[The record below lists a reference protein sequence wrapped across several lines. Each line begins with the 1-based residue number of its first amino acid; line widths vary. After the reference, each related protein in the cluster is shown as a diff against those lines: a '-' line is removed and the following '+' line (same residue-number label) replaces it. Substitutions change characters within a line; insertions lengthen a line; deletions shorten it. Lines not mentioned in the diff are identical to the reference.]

1 LFTALA
7 GAQNTDSLEN
17 VMRSGNEK
25 DRAVAAY
32 QLGLYY
38 RYTDADKAIRFLET
52 ASQNTADAD
61 VQAKATFQ
69 MGEVYY
75 RTGNFPASKEK
86 YQLSLQQYNV
96 LGNRKSAAESEQAL
110 GAVYLIQGNLAMAAE
125 KYLSAL
131 RYYETTQER
140 APMVAIYNS
149 LGTLYAKQNNF
160 TLSIE
165 YTQKAIQIYEQSS
178 NRMQAL
184 VGYENIGNAYMKTEN
199 YAKAAEYFN
208 KALKAY
214 TELKNNA
221 GVSLSYFHL
230 GMAYEKS
237 GNSEVA
243 SSHYTKALALS
254 EKLNLTPLIVS
265 CCNAMGQLELNNG
278 NLKEAGLY
286 FERGSKLAEKS
297 GMKLELEEAYSGLEE
312 VYKLSRATDKARTFG
327 NLSRE
332 LKDSLYNDRALKQL
346 SDLQL
351 RYEAEKK
358 QREIELLYKEQQ
370 ISESELLRIK
380 QLNTLFMYAG
390 LAIAFVL
397 IILIYFFLQNKRYAA
412 NLHKQQRELIE
423 QKDELN
429 RLNEVKDRF
438 FSIISHDLRNNLTT
452 MKLYFD
458 LISHPNYTPKN
469 QRDMTVQIAGSVQN
483 TIDLLE
489 NLLVW
494 ASSQIKGTPMHVQEL
509 DVYKMTQENLQLLAG
524 NAAHKQIE
532 LCNTVPLDLI
542 AFGDKD
548 MINLV
553 IRNLLSNAIKFTGT
567 GGLITVTGK
576 SDGTNVLL
584 RVTDNGVGISKEH
597 VERLFDQH
605 IHPTT
610 KGTANE
616 KGTGLGLMLCKD
628 FVQRNGGRIDVE
640 SEKGKGTTFTITLP
654 ATHA

>member
-1 LFTALA
+1 MAA
-7 GAQNTDSLEN
+7 AVAQNTDSLEN
-17 VMRSGNEK
+17 IVRSGSEK
-25 DRAVAAY
+25 ERALAAY
-32 QLGLYY
+32 QLGMQL
-38 RYTDADKAIRFLET
+38 RYTDTDKAIRFLET
-52 ASQNTADAD
+52 ASINTIDAD
-61 VQAKATFQ
+61 IQAKASYHL
-69 MGEVYY
+69 GAVYY
-75 RTGNFPASKEK
+75 RIGNFPASKEK
-86 YQLSLQQYNV
+86 YQQALQQYNA
-96 LGNRKSAAESEQAL
+96 LGNRKSVAETEQAL
-110 GAVYLIQGNLAMAAE
+110 GAVYLIQGNLALAAE

-131 RYYETTQER
+131 RYFETFKES
-140 APMVAIYNS
+140 ASLVSIYNA

-184 VGYENIGNAYMKTEN
+184 VGYENIGNAYMTTKN

-208 KALKAY
+208 KSLKVY

-221 GVSLSYFHL
+221 GIALSYFHL

-237 GNSEVA
+237 GNTEVA
-243 SSHYTKALALS
+243 AGHYVKALALS
-254 EKLNLTPLIVS
+254 EKLNLTPLLVS
-265 CCNAMGQLELNNG
+265 CCNAIGNLELNNG
-278 NLKEAGLY
+278 NLKEAGRY
-286 FERGSKLAEKS
+286 FERGSKLAEKA

-312 VYKLSRATDKARTFG
+312 VYQLSRATDKARTFG

-332 LKDSLYNDRALKQL
+332 LKDSLYNDSALKQL

-351 RYEAEKK
+351 RYEAEKR
-358 QREIELLYKEQQ
+358 QRQLDLLYKEQQ
-370 ISESELLRIK
+370 ISDSELLRIK

-390 LAIAFVL
+390 ITVACVL
-397 IILIYFFLQNKRYAA
+397 IVLIYFFIQNKRYAA
-412 NLHKQQRELIE
+412 NLQKQQRELIQ
-423 QKDELN
+423 QKDDLN

-458 LISHPNYTPKN
+458 LISHPNYKPEN
-469 QRDMTVQIAGSVQN
+469 QREITLQIAGSVQN

-494 ASSQIKGTPMHVQEL
+494 ASSQIKGTPMHVQSL
-509 DVYKMTQENLQLLAG
+509 DVYTMAQENMELLAG

-532 LCNTVPLDLI
+532 MTNSLPPELI

-553 IRNLLSNAIKFTGT
+553 IRNLLSNAIKFTGIK
-567 GGLITVTGK
+567 GLISITGEAA
-576 SDGTNVLL
+576 GTHVLI

-597 VERLFDQH
+597 IARLFDQH

-654 ATHA
+654 ATHG